1 VYSIQDLEELSGV
14 KAHTIRIW
22 EKRYNLLVPERTA
35 TNIRLYSD
43 NDLRKLL
50 NVSTLINLGL
60 KISKISELSE
70 LEIGEKIEE
79 HLLPEKTDK
88 QTELFINNLISAGI
102 TFDTFRF
109 DSTFSSAILRFGLR
123 DTYTKV
129 LLPVLI
135 RIGLMWGKNQ
145 IIPAQEHLISNLIKQ
160 KLFAGID
167 GLPLNTSPKKKYLLF
182 LPPNENHEIGLL
194 LSYYLLKQAGHRV
207 YYLGANVPINN
218 LNIAVKSA
226 NPDFIVFFAV
236 RSWGAKQLQDVVDEI
251 LQKFEKNIVVLG
263 NENTIKPVKG
273 KGLIKIHSI
282 DQFESI
288 F

>member
-1 VYSIQDLEELSGV
+1 MYSIQDLEELSGV

>member
-1 VYSIQDLEELSGV
+1 MYSIQDLEELSGV

-263 NENTIKPVKG
+263 NENTIKTVKG

>member
-1 VYSIQDLEELSGV
+1 VYSIQNLEELSGV

-22 EKRYNLLVPERTA
+22 EKRYNLLLPERTA

-60 KISKISELSE
+60 KISKISELTE

-145 IIPAQEHLISNLIKQ
+145 IVPAQEHLISNLIKQ

-263 NENTIKPVKG
+263 NENTIKTVKG

>member
-1 VYSIQDLEELSGV
+1 MYSIQDLEELSGV

-60 KISKISELSE
+60 KISKISELTE

>member
-1 VYSIQDLEELSGV
+1 
-14 KAHTIRIW
+14 
-22 EKRYNLLVPERTA
+22 
-35 TNIRLYSD
+35 
-43 NDLRKLL
+43 
-50 NVSTLINLGL
+50 
-60 KISKISELSE
+60 
-70 LEIGEKIEE
+70 
-79 HLLPEKTDK
+79 
-88 QTELFINNLISAGI
+88 
-102 TFDTFRF
+102 
-109 DSTFSSAILRFGLR
+109 
-123 DTYTKV
+123 
-129 LLPVLI
+129 
-135 RIGLMWGKNQ
+135 MWGKNQ
-145 IIPAQEHLISNLIKQ
+145 IVPAQEHLISNLIKQ

-263 NENTIKPVKG
+263 NENTIKTVKG

>member
-1 VYSIQDLEELSGV
+1 MYSIQDLEELSGV

-145 IIPAQEHLISNLIKQ
+145 IVPAQEHLISNLIKQ

>member
-22 EKRYNLLVPERTA
+22 EKRYNLLLPERTA

-60 KISKISELSE
+60 KISKISELTE

-145 IIPAQEHLISNLIKQ
+145 IVPAQEHLISNLIKQ

-263 NENTIKPVKG
+263 NENTIKTVKG

>member
-1 VYSIQDLEELSGV
+1 MYSIQDLEELSGV

-226 NPDFIVFFAV
+226 NPDFIVFFVV

>member
-1 VYSIQDLEELSGV
+1 MYSIQNLEELSGV

-22 EKRYNLLVPERTA
+22 EKRYNLLLPERTA

-60 KISKISELSE
+60 KISKISELTE

-145 IIPAQEHLISNLIKQ
+145 IVPAQEHLISNLIKQ

-263 NENTIKPVKG
+263 NENTIKTVKG

>member
-1 VYSIQDLEELSGV
+1 MYSIQDLQELSGV

-22 EKRYNLLVPERTA
+22 EKRYNLLEPERTA
-35 TNIRLYSD
+35 TNIRFYSD

-50 NVSTLINLGL
+50 NVSTLMNLGL
-60 KISKISELSE
+60 KISKISKLTE

-102 TFDTFRF
+102 TFDTFKF

-129 LLPVLI
+129 LLPLLI
-135 RIGLMWGKNQ
+135 RIGLMWGKDQ
-145 IIPAQEHLISNLIKQ
+145 IVPAQEHLISNLIKQ

-167 GLPLNTSPKKKYLLF
+167 GLPLETNPKKKYLLF
-182 LPPNENHEIGLL
+182 LPPSENHEIGLL

-207 YYLGANVPINN
+207 YYLGANVPISN
-218 LNIAVKSA
+218 LNIAIKSA
-226 NPDFIVFFAV
+226 KPDYLVFFTV
-236 RSWGAKQLQDVVDEI
+236 RNWSTKQLQKVVDDI
-251 LQKFEKNIVVLG
+251 LQKFEKNIILLG
-263 NENTIKPVKG
+263 SQDTIKDIEG
-273 KGLIKIHSI
+273 ESLMKIHSI
-282 DQFESI
+282 DQFEST

>member
-1 VYSIQDLEELSGV
+1 MYSIQDLEELSGV

-60 KISKISELSE
+60 KISKISELTE

-145 IIPAQEHLISNLIKQ
+145 IVPAQEHLISNLIKQ

-263 NENTIKPVKG
+263 NENTIKTVKG

>member
-1 VYSIQDLEELSGV
+1 MYSIQDLEELSGV

-60 KISKISELSE
+60 KISKISELTE

-145 IIPAQEHLISNLIKQ
+145 IVPAQEHLISNLIKQ

>member
-1 VYSIQDLEELSGV
+1 MYSIQDLEELSGV

-145 IIPAQEHLISNLIKQ
+145 IVPAQEHLISNLIKQ

-218 LNIAVKSA
+218 LNIAVKST

>member
-145 IIPAQEHLISNLIKQ
+145 IVPAQEHLISNLIKQ

>member
-226 NPDFIVFFAV
+226 NPDFIVFFVV